1 MKIISATG
9 DERPL
14 VLVDYQSDV
23 YANDS
28 LILANGK
35 LNFNNTATVNVA
47 VVANGSSY
55 ANVAFSVNTSAV
67 GGGGGGNYGADIFL
81 DGSSVV
87 TNANINFLSSN
98 DVTISAVAN
107 GSTRANITLS
117 VPQLANAYSR
127 ANAAANSVDVW
138 IGPVRVA
145 ANVGLNYNNSNSVIW
160 TAGVNGATLRA
171 NIRAEVIPATNTG
184 TSGIVNL
191 DSGITNTAN
200 DVAAAAYAANLA
212 SLVPVFVAGSLIGA
226 HRNVNFA
233 VANSSNLT
241 ITGTSNSSGNVTL
254 TFDTRVPTGGGG
266 SDSAAANLVAIYA
279 NNTLA
284 MANAN
289 VNFNNS
295 ATINVAVTAN
305 AANKRANISF
315 SVNDNL
321 RAEELVVTF
330 DGGGQVLTTG
340 DSNTYYTI
348 PYSGTIDSWYLTGS
362 PSGNVVIDVWKRAGA
377 IPVNANTIAGTE
389 KPTLASGQTA
399 NDTSL
404 SSWTTAVSRGDIF
417 GFEVE
422 SVSLVTRATLVI
434 RILRS

>member
-9 DERPL
+9 DERAL

-107 GSTRANITLS
+107 GSTRANVTLT
-117 VPQLANAYSR
+117 VPQLSNAYAR
-127 ANAAANSVDVW
+127 ANSAANSVDVW

-145 ANVGLNYNNSNSVIW
+145 PNVGLNYNNSNSIIW

-191 DSGITNTAN
+191 ESGITSTAN

-212 SLVPVFVAGSLIGA
+212 SLTPVFVAGSLIGS

-254 TFDTRVPTGGGG
+254 TFDTRVPAGGGNDPAG
-266 SDSAAANLVAIYA
+266 ANLVAIYA
-279 NNTLA
+279 NNSLV

-289 VNFNNS
+289 INFNNTS
-295 ATINVAVTAN
+295 TINVAVTAN
-305 AANKRANISF
+305 AANKRANIAF
-315 SVNDNL
+315 SLNDNQ
-321 RAEELVVTF
+321 RAEELVVSF

-348 PYSGTIDSWYLTGS
+348 PYNGTIDSWYLTAF

-389 KPTLASGQTA
+389 KPTLSSSQLA
-399 NDTSL
+399 NDISL
-404 SSWTTAVSRGDIF
+404 STWTTAVTRGDVF
-417 GFEVE
+417 GFEIE
-422 SVSLVTRATLVI
+422 SVSLITRATLVI